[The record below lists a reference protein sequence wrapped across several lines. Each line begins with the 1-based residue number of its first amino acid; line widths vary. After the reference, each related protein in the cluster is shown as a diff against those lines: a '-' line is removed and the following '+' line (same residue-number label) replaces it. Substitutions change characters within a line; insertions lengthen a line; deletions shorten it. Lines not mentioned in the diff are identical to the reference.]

1 MRHFQFLHWRK
12 KGSQMKDHDALILKL
27 ALDLKAVKKFST
39 KRSLKILIY
48 EFFTI
53 VFKNHHFY
61 EFVP

>member
-1 MRHFQFLHWRK
+1 
-12 KGSQMKDHDALILKL
+12 MKDHDALILKP

-39 KRSLKILIY
+39 KRSPKILIY

-53 VFKNHHFY
+53 VLKNNHFY